1 MSRLGK
7 KPIALESGVTAN
19 FSAGVLSVKG
29 PKGELKRNVDESM
42 FEIALTDKEIGL
54 SLKASKENRS
64 AIWGTIASHI
74 KNMVEGVSKGFDK
87 KLSIEGIGYKGEVK
101 GNTIVFALGF
111 SHPVIVN
118 IPEGLKAVFEKN
130 NLTISGINKDE
141 VGAFA
146 ANIRDYKRPE
156 PYKGKGIRYVGEV
169 VAMKQG
175 KKSV

>member
-7 KPIALESGVTAN
+7 KPIELESGVTAT
-19 FSAGVLSVKG
+19 FSGGVLSVKG
-29 PKGELKRNVDESM
+29 PKGELKRNIDESM
-42 FEIALTDKEIGL
+42 FDIALGDKEISL
-54 SLKASKENRS
+54 SLKPSKENRS
-64 AIWGTIASHI
+64 AIWGTFASHI
-74 KNMVEGVSKGFDK
+74 KNMVEGVSKGFEK

-130 NLTISGINKDE
+130 NITISGINKDE

-156 PYKGKGIRYVGEV
+156 PYKGKGIRYAGEV
-169 VAMKQG
+169 IAMKQG

>member
-7 KPIALESGVTAN
+7 KPIELVDGVTATY
-19 FSAGVLSVKG
+19 SAGILFIKG
-29 PKGELKRNVDESM
+29 SKGELKRSIDEKM
-42 FEIALTDKEIGL
+42 FDLALGEKAITL
-54 SLKASKENRS
+54 SLKPSKENRS

-74 KNMVEGVSKGFDK
+74 NNMIEGVSKGFEK

-111 SHPVIVN
+111 SHPVVVN

-130 NLTISGINKDE
+130 NLTISGIDKEE

-156 PYKGKGIRYVGEV
+156 PYKGKGIRYQGEV
-169 VAMKQG
+169 VVIKQG